1 MAQGYGQY
9 TKAYQKA
16 AVSTLDQKK
25 MIVMLY
31 DGAIKFLSIAVN
43 KMNAGE
49 AYEAHTNL
57 IRGKSIVAELLA
69 SLDMDKGGDIAMNLQ
84 RLYAYM
90 FNTLIDANM
99 DRDVT
104 RILEVVELLKQLR
117 EAWKVVESPKQSA
130 NPAQPNQGAAAQ
142 PAAPGRLS
150 KINVRG

>member
-9 TKAYQKA
+9 TKVYQKA

-25 MIVMLY
+25 MIVLLY
-31 DGAIKFLSIAVN
+31 DGAIKFLSIAAN
-43 KMNAGE
+43 KMNGGD

-69 SLDMDKGGDIAMNLQ
+69 SLDMDAGGEIALNLQ

-90 FNTLIDANM
+90 FNTLIDANLQ
-99 DRDVT
+99 RDVT
-104 RILEVVELLKQLR
+104 RIQEVIELLKELR
-117 EAWKVVESPKQSA
+117 EAWKFVETPKNEPVKPDKDGS
-130 NPAQPNQGAAAQ
+130 AQPGA
-142 PAAPGRLS
+142 GRMP

>member
-9 TKAYQKA
+9 TKVYQKA

-25 MIVMLY
+25 MIVLLY
-31 DGAIKFLSIAVN
+31 DGAIKYLSIAAN
-43 KMNAGE
+43 KMNGGD
-49 AYEAHTNL
+49 AYEAHTNI

-69 SLDMDKGGDIAMNLQ
+69 SLDMDAGGDIALNLQ

-99 DRDVT
+99 QRNVDL
-104 RILEVVELLKQLR
+104 INEVIELLKQLR
-117 EAWKVVESPKQSA
+117 EAWKVVDSPKQ
-130 NPAQPNQGAAAQ
+130 AAAGQNQANSDQ
-142 PAAPGRLS
+142 PAEPGRTS

>member
-9 TKAYQKA
+9 TKVYQKA

-25 MIVMLY
+25 MIVLLY
-31 DGAIKFLSIAVN
+31 DGAIKYLSIAAN
-43 KMNAGE
+43 KMIGGD

-69 SLDMDKGGDIAMNLQ
+69 SLDMDAGGDIALNLQ

-99 DRDVT
+99 QRNVEL
-104 RILEVVELLKQLR
+104 INEVIELLKQLR
-117 EAWKVVESPKQSA
+117 EAWKVVDSPKQA
-130 NPAQPNQGAAAQ
+130 DAGQNQADSAQ
-142 PAAPGRLS
+142 PAEPGRTS